1 MEPEVERGKGA
12 ESGAEGGRETA
23 AEGESSKVGS
33 QRVEQLS
40 RFLRHQQEVV
50 YK

>member
-23 AEGESSKVGS
+23 AESSKVGS